1 MPRKG
6 ENIYKRK
13 DGRWIPCISR
23 IRRLFSQSKI
33 LYEIQEHFVLNSDI
47 KKGNGSFNLRNYC
60 FLFLHFLFI
69 TTNI

>member
-13 DGRWIPCISR
+13 DGRRIPCISG

-47 KKGNGSFNLRNYC
+47 KKGNGSFNL
-60 FLFLHFLFI
+60 
-69 TTNI
+69 